1 MFFVMGMD
9 LYRMHDLK
17 MKEIY
22 LVSGLGADE
31 RVFEYLDL
39 QPYKRT
45 CLQWIRA
52 NEDETLEQYAARLCE
67 QIKVENPVLIGVSFG
82 GMIAVEIGKLIKTEK
97 IILISSVKTKEDI
110 PLHYRVMGA
119 VNFNK
124 LMPMGRMKDLYGII
138 AWLFGVSSKEE
149 RQLLEDIL
157 NSTDERF
164 VHWAIDHIINWEN
177 KILLPNAVLIH
188 GTSDRLLSGSTPDYS
203 IKDGGHFMIVNRCE
217 EISAIIKGI
226 LASVEKNTLV

>member
-1 MFFVMGMD
+1 
-9 LYRMHDLK
+9 

-39 QPYKRT
+39 KPYKKT
-45 CLQWIRA
+45 CLKWIRA
-52 NEDETLEQYAARLCE
+52 EEDETLEHYAARLCE
-67 QIKVENPVLIGVSFG
+67 QIKVDNPVLIGVSFG
-82 GMIAVEIGKLIKTEK
+82 GMVAVEIGKLIKTEK
-97 IILISSVKTKEDI
+97 IILISSAKTKDDI

-124 LMPMGRMKDLYGII
+124 LMPMGGMKELYGII
-138 AWLFGVSSKEE
+138 AWLFGVSSKDKKE
-149 RQLLEDIL
+149 RELLEDIL

-164 VHWAIDHIINWEN
+164 MHWAIDHIINWEN
-177 KILLPNAVLIH
+177 KTVLPNAVLIH
-188 GTSDRLLSGSTPDYS
+188 GTSDRLLSNSTPDYS

-217 EISAIIKGI
+217 EISAIIRGI
-226 LASVEKNTLV
+226 LASVEEKSLV

>member
-1 MFFVMGMD
+1 
-9 LYRMHDLK
+9 

-39 QPYKRT
+39 QPYKKT
-45 CLQWIRA
+45 CLKWISA
-52 NEDETLEQYAARLCE
+52 EEDETLEHYAARLCD
-67 QIKVENPVLIGVSFG
+67 QIKTENPVLIGVSFG
-82 GMIAVEIGKLIKTEK
+82 GMVAVEIGKLIKTEK
-97 IILISSVKTKEDI
+97 IILISSAKTKEDI

-138 AWLFGVSSKEE
+138 AWLFGVSSKKE
-149 RQLLEDIL
+149 RALLEDIL
-157 NSTDERF
+157 GSTDERF
-164 VHWAIDHIINWEN
+164 MQWAINHIINWEN
-177 KILLPNAVLIH
+177 TTVLPNAVLIH
-188 GTSDRLLSGSTPDYS
+188 GTSDKLLSGSTPDYS

-217 EISAIIKGI
+217 EVSDIIKGI
-226 LASVEKNTLV
+226 LASVEQNALVEEIPRGDVKN

>member
-1 MFFVMGMD
+1 
-9 LYRMHDLK
+9 

-39 QPYKRT
+39 QPYKKT
-45 CLQWIRA
+45 CLKWISA
-52 NEDETLEQYAARLCE
+52 QEDETLEHYAARLCE
-67 QIKVENPVLIGVSFG
+67 QIKVKNPVLIGVSFG
-82 GMIAVEIGKLIKTEK
+82 GMVAVEIGKLISTEK
-97 IILISSVKTKEDI
+97 IVLISSAKTKEDI

-124 LMPMGRMKDLYGII
+124 LMPMGRLKDLYGII
-138 AWLFGVSSKEE
+138 AWLFGVSNKKE

-164 VHWAIDHIINWEN
+164 VHWAINHIINWEN
-177 KILLPNAVLIH
+177 ETLLPNAVLIH
-188 GTSDRLLSGSTPDYS
+188 GTADRLLSSSTPDYS
-203 IKDGGHFMIVNRCE
+203 IDDGGHFMIVNRCK
-217 EISAIIKGI
+217 EISAIIHGI
-226 LASVEKNTLV
+226 LTSVEQNTLA